1 MRRVDFCSDHKAL
14 NRLMSNRERMKTA
27 VKELMRAV
35 DIAPD
40 QEAYGMEHLVKIQQH
55 WDRLYTG
62 MYRIVLFTDQPEELP
77 RPIWKG
83 PMGRRFCVT
92 LFLSEGHYH
101 GIKKIH
107 CFFKLRK
114 KYCVDCECF
123 YDRDV
128 KHTMS
133 CKSRCYQ
140 CGKVGPQYPCVRE
153 QGVCLNCQ
161 QCNRVFF
168 SQRCFDGHR
177 PQMCNLVKRCDDC
190 DRTYQIDRKNPHKCY
205 TNYCTRCKVYHEK
218 EGACFIKP
226 TIVPDEKPKYRMVCW
241 DTETRLERLQQVGQQ
256 RHKVNYLSARVTCTE
271 CCDSENGVGLNCK
284 ICLTTYGAME
294 RMKDWSEAEGHEPI
308 SAFVEWILKAW
319 DNKYQTFIWFRL
331 QHSRRHSKLTWR
343 DSCLLM
349 PIRLEE
355 MPKTFSHSCAD
366 KPFFPY
372 AFNRKYDENKCTPFY
387 LPDELKTYCR
397 NNTEILLA
405 AVVQFRQILM
415 REITE
420 GFDVL
425 PLSATIASICM
436 TIFKGKFLNEKEL
449 AIVPE
454 GGYERNDRA
463 SVFAIKYLDWR
474 SKRDGVRIQH
484 AGNGLEKR
492 WRQFKL
498 DGWIAEQNKCIEV
511 LGCYWHGCESCFKP
525 DDELVDGKT
534 CRELNDAT
542 KLRLLKLQE
551 PVPTEDAY
559 GGEDEQ
565 GLDVEEIWKCQ
576 IREQLKRDD
585 EMRDFFDDL
594 GTDRGPIDPRQ
605 TFYGGRTGPLQLIAE
620 PKEDEKISVFDIVSL
635 YPWVN
640 YATDYPTGIRAV
652 IHPTV
657 EEMIV
662 DWTRTEHLQ
671 YQGIYRVRVSPPKGL
686 RIPVLPLKIDERLLF
701 CCCHRCAAKF
711 RKLNT
716 RRVHKCPH
724 TDEQR
729 AFTGNFTHIEL
740 ARALETGYR
749 VDRFWRAW
757 HYDEWSDGIFKDYVR
772 LLIKLKVE
780 ASGFPDG
787 ANTVEQQQQF
797 ADEYRRIY
805 NVNLD
810 LENVRRNP
818 GLRFISKLMLNSLW
832 GKFGMRN
839 ELGANKVLTR
849 PQEFFSLIM
858 DHKIEVSAVIPLSD
872 TAVRVMYKSKKN
884 FVSEHTSSNIVIS
897 LWTTSRARLK
907 LLDFMT
913 QIDRTEGANCYIRVA
928 VLHKRD
934 IVPIQTGEYLGQMSE
949 EYLNYEIK
957 TFVCGGAK
965 QYGFRMLNK
974 RTGEVEY
981 VQKIRGI
988 TFDVNNRIEP
998 VLVHPNSEMNSLPAN
1013 RPTAPLPLFQSIPPR
1028 IALPIPPPN
1037 FPINSAHQP
1046 IPLFCHP
1053 PSFPNCLPNHQP
1065 IPIGEPPNFPINSAH
1080 QPIPLVCPPP
1090 SIFPNFSP
1098 HHQPIP
1104 IGGPPIPINSA
1115 HQPIPLFC
1123 PPPSFPNYLP
1133 HYQPFPIVCPPRPSF
1148 PNHSP
1153 HHQPIPIG
1161 CSPSLLP
1168 FNSPRPFFPMPLHA
1182 PASFPRPPLQ
1192 TFFPRPPPPL
1202 PCPQPFST
1210 SNQQFSN
1217 VCPTP
1222 LISRPLAPINSPPS
1236 KKRQI
1241 IEDRAERER
1250 CGTYRSRHHDERRP
1264 DKRHYGVFADRNG
1277 RRAEYRG
1284 SSRCR
1289 TEGKNKSDRDRC
1301 SRKGSVGNSEDK
1313 NKSDQNKDE
1322 RSQKVGP
1329 IGNSEGKNKS
1339 DHTRDGSQKVG
1350 PIGNSEGKNKSDHT
1364 RDGSQK
1370 VGSVGNSEGKNKS
1383 DHTRDGSQKVGSV
1396 GKSEGKNKSDHTRDG
1411 SQKVGPIGNSEGK
1424 NKSDHNRDGSQNVLR
1439 SIKNRTPTPY
1449 PNMFNGQFETI
1460 SEEYDESP
1468 SSPTGP
1474 ISPYKTPKKIPL
1486 RFEDYVRSQKDLMKM
1501 CIEKYTAPGT
1511 EDKEN

>member
-1 MRRVDFCSDHKAL
+1 MKRFGNEPSSSSSTPGDHTTAAAAAASGSTVPICDGAVKRQRRQSWDFKSMAHFEDHHLRQQQQEQESHAIPMVEQGRAHQQEEDGVESDEEADDAEDENVQADRPLFEQLQYYVHRVERFALHRHVTEFVLNGQHDEPEEALLSAFEHIIGQAVRNAEGNLEQDGGGTVGPLRRVLKLGILLNGKGLSDPIVLPVRPPEQNTAEVLMAELDKLGQSDGDDDVHGGGISKRSLLLSEPIEIIVTCIAPPVGAAPRFHPYQHWGYDEKHMIRILNTGDNFCLFHALVATRAYTDAEFLKYTVHRQATELGQCSNNSVVPADVIQRVRRRADFCTDHKAL
-14 NRLMSNRERMKTA
+14 SRLMSNRDRLRTA
-27 VKELMRAV
+27 VRELMRAA
-35 DIAPD
+35 DIASD
-40 QEAYGMEHLVKIQQH
+40 QEAYGMEHLVKVQQH
-55 WDRLYTG
+55 WDRIYTG

-83 PMGRRFCVT
+83 PMGRRFCVS

-101 GIKKIH
+101 GIKKIN
-107 CFFKLRK
+107 CFFKLGR

-123 YDRDV
+123 FTIDT

-133 CKSRCYQ
+133 CKSRCHQ
-140 CGKVGPQYPCVRE
+140 CGKVGPQYPCIRV
-153 QGVCLNCQ
+153 QGVCLHCQ
-161 QCNRVFF
+161 QCKRFFF
-168 SQRCFDGHR
+168 SQSCFDGHR
-177 PQMCNLVKRCDDC
+177 PQMCNLIKRCNEC
-190 DRTYQIDRKNPHKCY
+190 DRTFQVDRKNPHKCFS
-205 TNYCTRCKVYHEK
+205 NYCVRCKVYHEK

-226 TIVPDEKPKYRMVCW
+226 ILVPDETPKYRMICW
-241 DTETRLERLQQVGQQ
+241 DTETRLEQLKDAGQQ

-271 CCDSENGVGLNCK
+271 CCDSENGMRQNCK
-284 ICLTTYGAME
+284 ICLTTYGVME

-308 SAFVEWILKAW
+308 SAFVEWILRAW
-319 DNKYQTFIWFRL
+319 DNKYSTFIWAHNASRFDGHFVLKYLGETKRRPEVIMNGLKIFEFRL

-355 MPKTFSHSCAD
+355 MPKTFNLNCAD

-372 AFNRKYDENKCTPFY
+372 AFNRRENYNVHLQHLPGKEDYCPGSMKRDKYEKFIKWYDENKCTPFY
-387 LPDELKTYCR
+387 LPDELRTYCR
-397 NNTEILLA
+397 NDTEILLA

-415 REITE
+415 REITG

-425 PLSATIASICM
+425 PLSATIASVCM

-454 GGYERNDRA
+454 GSYERNDRA

-474 SKRDGVRIQH
+474 SKRDGLRIQH

-498 DGWIAEQNKCIEV
+498 DGWIEEQNKCIEV

-551 PVPTEDAY
+551 PVPVEDAY
-559 GGEDEQ
+559 GGDDEE
-565 GLDVEEIWKCQ
+565 GLDVEEIWECQ

-585 EMRDFFDDL
+585 EMRDFFADL

-640 YATDYPTGIRAV
+640 YATDYPTGIPAV

-662 DWTRTEHLQ
+662 DCTRPEHLQ
-671 YQGIYRVRVSPPKGL
+671 YQGIYRVRVIPPKGL

-787 ANTVEQQQQF
+787 VSTVEQQQQF

-805 NVNLD
+805 SVNLG
-810 LENVRRNP
+810 LEN
-818 GLRFISKLMLNSLW
+818 
-832 GKFGMRN
+832 
-839 ELGANKVLTR
+839 
-849 PQEFFSLIM
+849 
-858 DHKIEVSAVIPLSD
+858 EVSAVIPLSD
-872 TAVRVMYKSKKN
+872 TAVRVMYKNKKN
-884 FVSEHTSSNIVIS
+884 FVNEHTSSNIVIS

-913 QIDRTEGANCYIRVA
+913 QIDRTEGAKLLYTDTDSVA

-934 IVPIQTGEYLGQMSE
+934 VVPIQTGEYLGQMSE
-949 EYLNYEIK
+949 EYLDYEIK

-988 TFDVNNRIEP
+988 TFDVNNSKALQFDHFLQKVKNYGR
-998 VLVHPNSEMNSLPAN
+998 NTGDDNYDAPAVFSYDKIM
-1013 RPTAPLPLFQSIPPR
+1013 PTRDSRVITRFLFWTHVTIQWEKYR
-1028 IALPIPPPN
+1028 
-1037 FPINSAHQP
+1037 
-1046 IPLFCHP
+1046 
-1053 PSFPNCLPNHQP
+1053 
-1065 IPIGEPPNFPINSAH
+1065 GGD
-1080 QPIPLVCPPP
+1080 
-1090 SIFPNFSP
+1090 
-1098 HHQPIP
+1098 HHQTEQHME
-1104 IGGPPIPINSA
+1104 G
-1115 HQPIPLFC
+1115 L
-1123 PPPSFPNYLP
+1123 
-1133 HYQPFPIVCPPRPSF
+1133 
-1148 PNHSP
+1148 
-1153 HHQPIPIG
+1153 
-1161 CSPSLLP
+1161 
-1168 FNSPRPFFPMPLHA
+1168 
-1182 PASFPRPPLQ
+1182 
-1192 TFFPRPPPPL
+1192 
-1202 PCPQPFST
+1202 
-1210 SNQQFSN
+1210 
-1217 VCPTP
+1217 
-1222 LISRPLAPINSPPS
+1222 
-1236 KKRQI
+1236 
-1241 IEDRAERER
+1241 
-1250 CGTYRSRHHDERRP
+1250 GTL
-1264 DKRHYGVFADRNG
+1264 
-1277 RRAEYRG
+1277 
-1284 SSRCR
+1284 
-1289 TEGKNKSDRDRC
+1289 T
-1301 SRKGSVGNSEDK
+1301 
-1313 NKSDQNKDE
+1313 
-1322 RSQKVGP
+1322 
-1329 IGNSEGKNKS
+1329 
-1339 DHTRDGSQKVG
+1339 
-1350 PIGNSEGKNKSDHT
+1350 
-1364 RDGSQK
+1364 
-1370 VGSVGNSEGKNKS
+1370 
-1383 DHTRDGSQKVGSV
+1383 
-1396 GKSEGKNKSDHTRDG
+1396 
-1411 SQKVGPIGNSEGK
+1411 
-1424 NKSDHNRDGSQNVLR
+1424 
-1439 SIKNRTPTPY
+1439 
-1449 PNMFNGQFETI
+1449 
-1460 SEEYDESP
+1460 
-1468 SSPTGP
+1468 
-1474 ISPYKTPKKIPL
+1474 
-1486 RFEDYVRSQKDLMKM
+1486 
-1501 CIEKYTAPGT
+1501 
-1511 EDKEN
+1511 

>member
-1 MRRVDFCSDHKAL
+1 MRDLNAKNSHLTTTLPANCPTSTTDKALPHIDNNQQTRTTNDNPWWTKKRSKTPVSTTWTTKYNFHLRGQPCQTNKQQSPADSATPEDHTAAAAANCSTVPNCDGAVKRQRRQSWDFKSMAHFEDHHLRQQRQQQQQHPESQTIPMVGDGPTQQQRDDGADSDGPSDHIEEENEQIEKPLFEQLQYYVHRVERFALHRHVTEFVLNGQHDEPEEALLNAFEHIIGQAIRNAENNAEQDGGGIDGPRRRVLKLGVWLNGKGLTDPIVLPVRPPEQNTAEVLMAELDKLGQSDGDEDVHGGGISKRSLLLSEPIEIIVTCIAPPVGAAPRFHPYQHWGYDERHMIRIFNTGNNFCLFYALIATRAYTDAEFSKSTIHQQATDGGQTSYSNGVTAEVIQRVMRRADFCSGYEAL
-14 NRLMSNRERMKTA
+14 NRLVSNRERMKTA
-27 VKELMRAV
+27 AKELMCAAE
-35 DIAPD
+35 IEPD
-40 QEAYGMEHLVKIQQH
+40 QEAYGMEHLVKIQQL
-55 WDRLYTG
+55 WDRIYTG
-62 MYRIVLFTDQPEELP
+62 LYRIVLFTDQPEELP

-92 LFLSEGHYH
+92 LFLSDGHYH

-107 CFFKLRK
+107 CFFKLGK

-123 YDRDV
+123 YGRDS
-128 KHTMS
+128 KHTIS

-140 CGKVGPQYPCVRE
+140 CGKVGPQYPCIRV
-153 QGVCLNCQ
+153 QGVCLRCEH
-161 QCNRVFF
+161 CKRFFF
-168 SQRCFDGHR
+168 SQNCFDGHR
-177 PQMCNLVKRCDDC
+177 PQMCNLIKRCDEC
-190 DRTYQIDRKNPHKCY
+190 DRTFQMDRKNPHKCY
-205 TNYCTRCKVYHEK
+205 SNYCARCKVYHEK

-226 TIVPDEKPKYRMVCW
+226 IMVPDEKPKYRMVCW
-241 DTETRLERLQQVGQQ
+241 DTETRLEQLQQMGQQ

-271 CCDSENGVGLNCK
+271 CCDSENGVRQNCK
-284 ICLTTYGAME
+284 ICLTTYGAIE
-294 RMKDWSEAEGHEPI
+294 RTKDWSEVEGHEPI

-319 DNKYQTFIWFRL
+319 DSKYQTFIWAHNASRFDGHFVLKYLGESKRRPEVIMNGLKIFEFRL

-355 MPKTFSHSCAD
+355 MPKTFSLNCAD

-372 AFNRKYDENKCTPFY
+372 AFNRRENYNVHLQHLPDKEDYCPGSMKRDKYEKFVKWYNENKNTPFY
-387 LPDELKTYCR
+387 LPDELKMYCR
-397 NNTEILLA
+397 NDTEILLA

-415 REITE
+415 RDITE

-425 PLSATIASICM
+425 PLSATIASVCM

-565 GLDVEEIWKCQ
+565 GLDVEEIWECQ

-640 YATDYPTGIRAV
+640 YATDYPTGIPAV

-662 DWTRTEHLQ
+662 DWTRPEHLQ
-671 YQGIYRVRVSPPKGL
+671 YQGIYRVRVIPPKGL

-716 RRVHKCPH
+716 RRVHKCTH

-832 GKFGMRN
+832 LVTLPVCMQT
-839 ELGANKVLTR
+839 TR
-849 PQEFFSLIM
+849 HRFEPRKLVSPWLKQCASALAM
-858 DHKIEVSAVIPLSD
+858 KKII
-872 TAVRVMYKSKKN
+872 
-884 FVSEHTSSNIVIS
+884 
-897 LWTTSRARLK
+897 
-907 LLDFMT
+907 
-913 QIDRTEGANCYIRVA
+913 
-928 VLHKRD
+928 D
-934 IVPIQTGEYLGQMSE
+934 IV
-949 EYLNYEIK
+949 
-957 TFVCGGAK
+957 
-965 QYGFRMLNK
+965 
-974 RTGEVEY
+974 
-981 VQKIRGI
+981 
-988 TFDVNNRIEP
+988 
-998 VLVHPNSEMNSLPAN
+998 
-1013 RPTAPLPLFQSIPPR
+1013 
-1028 IALPIPPPN
+1028 
-1037 FPINSAHQP
+1037 
-1046 IPLFCHP
+1046 
-1053 PSFPNCLPNHQP
+1053 
-1065 IPIGEPPNFPINSAH
+1065 
-1080 QPIPLVCPPP
+1080 
-1090 SIFPNFSP
+1090 
-1098 HHQPIP
+1098 
-1104 IGGPPIPINSA
+1104 
-1115 HQPIPLFC
+1115 
-1123 PPPSFPNYLP
+1123 
-1133 HYQPFPIVCPPRPSF
+1133 
-1148 PNHSP
+1148 
-1153 HHQPIPIG
+1153 
-1161 CSPSLLP
+1161 
-1168 FNSPRPFFPMPLHA
+1168 
-1182 PASFPRPPLQ
+1182 
-1192 TFFPRPPPPL
+1192 
-1202 PCPQPFST
+1202 
-1210 SNQQFSN
+1210 
-1217 VCPTP
+1217 
-1222 LISRPLAPINSPPS
+1222 
-1236 KKRQI
+1236 
-1241 IEDRAERER
+1241 
-1250 CGTYRSRHHDERRP
+1250 
-1264 DKRHYGVFADRNG
+1264 
-1277 RRAEYRG
+1277 
-1284 SSRCR
+1284 
-1289 TEGKNKSDRDRC
+1289 
-1301 SRKGSVGNSEDK
+1301 
-1313 NKSDQNKDE
+1313 
-1322 RSQKVGP
+1322 
-1329 IGNSEGKNKS
+1329 
-1339 DHTRDGSQKVG
+1339 
-1350 PIGNSEGKNKSDHT
+1350 
-1364 RDGSQK
+1364 
-1370 VGSVGNSEGKNKS
+1370 
-1383 DHTRDGSQKVGSV
+1383 
-1396 GKSEGKNKSDHTRDG
+1396 
-1411 SQKVGPIGNSEGK
+1411 
-1424 NKSDHNRDGSQNVLR
+1424 
-1439 SIKNRTPTPY
+1439 
-1449 PNMFNGQFETI
+1449 
-1460 SEEYDESP
+1460 
-1468 SSPTGP
+1468 
-1474 ISPYKTPKKIPL
+1474 
-1486 RFEDYVRSQKDLMKM
+1486 
-1501 CIEKYTAPGT
+1501 
-1511 EDKEN
+1511 

>member
-1 MRRVDFCSDHKAL
+1 MKRTGNDDPSSSSAANREDHTTAAAAAAAATYPSVPNSDGAAKRQRRQSWDFKNMAHFEDHHLRQQQQQKHPESQKVTRPMDGEGRSDRRGNDGAESDEAVDNAVDENEQTERPLFEQLQYYVHRVERFVLHRHVTEFVLNGQHDEPEDALLTAFEHIIGQAIRNAEANTEQDGGGTVGPRRRVLKLGVLLNGKGLTDPIVLPVRSPEQNTAEVLMAELDKLGQSDGDEEVHGGGISKRSLLLSEPIEIIVTCIAPPVGAAPRFHPYQHWGYDESHMIRIFNTGDNFCLFHALIATRAYTDAEFLKSTVHLQAAEWGQNSNSSDVPADVIQRVMRRVDFCSDHKAL

-107 CFFKLRK
+107 CFFKLGK

-271 CCDSENGVGLNCK
+271 CCDSENGVRLNCK

-319 DNKYQTFIWFRL
+319 DNKYQHLFGENYNVHLQNLPDKEDYCPGSMKRDKYEKFIKW
-331 QHSRRHSKLTWR
+331 
-343 DSCLLM
+343 
-349 PIRLEE
+349 
-355 MPKTFSHSCAD
+355 
-366 KPFFPY
+366 
-372 AFNRKYDENKCTPFY
+372 YDENKCTPFY

-397 NNTEILLA
+397 NDTEILLA

-474 SKRDGVRIQH
+474 SKRDG
-484 AGNGLEKR
+484 
-492 WRQFKL
+492 FKL

-511 LGCYWHGCESCFKP
+511 LA
-525 DDELVDGKT
+525 
-534 CRELNDAT
+534 AT
-542 KLRLLKLQE
+542 GTDE

-565 GLDVEEIWKCQ
+565 GLDVEEIWECQ

-640 YATDYPTGIRAV
+640 YATDYPTGIPAV

-662 DWTRTEHLQ
+662 DWTRPEHLQ
-671 YQGIYRVRVSPPKGL
+671 YQGIYRVRVIPPKGL
-686 RIPVLPLKIDERLLF
+686 RIP
-701 CCCHRCAAKF
+701 
-711 RKLNT
+711 
-716 RRVHKCPH
+716 
-724 TDEQR
+724 
-729 AFTGNFTHIEL
+729 
-740 ARALETGYR
+740 
-749 VDRFWRAW
+749 
-757 HYDEWSDGIFKDYVR
+757 
-772 LLIKLKVE
+772 VE

-805 NVNLD
+805 NVNLG
-810 LENVRRNP
+810 P
-818 GLRFISKLMLNSLW
+818 
-832 GKFGMRN
+832 GKFLHIVRKCR
-839 ELGANKVLTR
+839 LS
-849 PQEFFSLIM
+849 SLCRT
-858 DHKIEVSAVIPLSD
+858 PP
-872 TAVRVMYKSKKN
+872 VRVMYKSKKN

-913 QIDRTEGANCYIRVA
+913 QIDRTEGAKLLYTDTDSVA

-988 TFDVNNRIEP
+988 TFDVNN
-998 VLVHPNSEMNSLPAN
+998 SK
-1013 RPTAPLPLFQSIPPR
+1013 
-1028 IALPIPPPN
+1028 ALQ
-1037 FPINSAHQP
+1037 FDHFLQK
-1046 IPLFCHP
+1046 
-1053 PSFPNCLPNHQP
+1053 
-1065 IPIGEPPNFPINSAH
+1065 
-1080 QPIPLVCPPP
+1080 VK
-1090 SIFPNFSP
+1090 
-1098 HHQPIP
+1098 
-1104 IGGPPIPINSA
+1104 
-1115 HQPIPLFC
+1115 
-1123 PPPSFPNYLP
+1123 NYG
-1133 HYQPFPIVCPPRPSF
+1133 RNTGDDSDD
-1148 PNHSP
+1148 
-1153 HHQPIPIG
+1153 
-1161 CSPSLLP
+1161 
-1168 FNSPRPFFPMPLHA
+1168 A
-1182 PASFPRPPLQ
+1182 PAV
-1192 TFFPRPPPPL
+1192 FF
-1202 PCPQPFST
+1202 
-1210 SNQQFSN
+1210 
-1217 VCPTP
+1217 
-1222 LISRPLAPINSPPS
+1222 
-1236 KKRQI
+1236 
-1241 IEDRAERER
+1241 
-1250 CGTYRSRHHDERRP
+1250 
-1264 DKRHYGVFADRNG
+1264 
-1277 RRAEYRG
+1277 
-1284 SSRCR
+1284 
-1289 TEGKNKSDRDRC
+1289 
-1301 SRKGSVGNSEDK
+1301 
-1313 NKSDQNKDE
+1313 
-1322 RSQKVGP
+1322 
-1329 IGNSEGKNKS
+1329 
-1339 DHTRDGSQKVG
+1339 
-1350 PIGNSEGKNKSDHT
+1350 
-1364 RDGSQK
+1364 
-1370 VGSVGNSEGKNKS
+1370 
-1383 DHTRDGSQKVGSV
+1383 
-1396 GKSEGKNKSDHTRDG
+1396 
-1411 SQKVGPIGNSEGK
+1411 
-1424 NKSDHNRDGSQNVLR
+1424 LR
-1439 SIKNRTPTPY
+1439 
-1449 PNMFNGQFETI
+1449 
-1460 SEEYDESP
+1460 
-1468 SSPTGP
+1468 
-1474 ISPYKTPKKIPL
+1474 
-1486 RFEDYVRSQKDLMKM
+1486 
-1501 CIEKYTAPGT
+1501 
-1511 EDKEN
+1511 